1 MMERYSRQI
10 LFSPIGEKGQRTL
23 QYKHALIVGAGALG
37 SANADMLARAGV
49 GRLTIVD
56 RDYVDWTNLQRQTLY
71 SEEDAEKGWPKAVAA
86 KRRLTA
92 VNRDV
97 HVEAL
102 VMDVQDES
110 FTSLFE
116 QQIDIMIDG
125 TDNFETRFLL
135 NDLSQKYRI
144 PWIYGACVGSY
155 GLSFTIIPEE
165 TPCFRCFVNHLPS
178 YHLTCDNVGVI
189 SSVVQMV
196 AAYQTTEAL
205 KILVGDVAKIRR
217 SLVMFDVWQNEHRFL
232 RVDKLKNEH
241 CPSCGRDRTYPA
253 LHREKAKMSVL
264 CGRDTVQIR
273 HGHPFRITEMM
284 EHMKTSGQQV
294 HGNEYLLMT
303 QLEGHRVVLFAD
315 GRMLV
320 HGTKDVT
327 FARSLYQKYFS

>member
-1 MMERYSRQI
+1 MERYSRQI
-10 LFSPIGEKGQRTL
+10 LFSPIGEEGQQTIRH
-23 QYKHALIVGAGALG
+23 KHVLVVGAGALG
-37 SANADMLARAGV
+37 SANADMLVRAGV

-71 SEEDAEKGWPKAVAA
+71 SEEDAEKGWPKAIAA
-86 KRRLTA
+86 KRRLSS

-110 FTSLFE
+110 FASLFE
-116 QQIDIMIDG
+116 QQIDIIIDG

-155 GLSFTIIPEE
+155 GLSFTIIPEQ
-165 TPCFRCFVNHLPS
+165 TACFRCFINHLPS
-178 YHLTCDNVGVI
+178 YHFTCDNIGIV
-189 SSVVQMV
+189 SPAVQMV
-196 AAYQTTEAL
+196 ASYQTAEAL
-205 KILVGDVAKIRR
+205 KILVGDVAAVRR
-217 SLVMFDVWQNEHRFL
+217 SLVMFDVWRNEHRFL
-232 RVDKLKNEH
+232 RVDQLKTEH
-241 CPSCGRDRTYPA
+241 CPSCGSNRTYPA
-253 LHREKAKMSVL
+253 LQSEKAKMSVL

-273 HGHPFRITEMM
+273 HVHPFHITKMM
-284 EHMKTSGQQV
+284 EQMRASGQHVQ
-294 HGNEYLLMT
+294 GNEYLLIT

-315 GRMLV
+315 GRMLI

>member
-1 MMERYSRQI
+1 MMERYSRQM
-10 LFSPIGEKGQRTL
+10 LFSPIGEKGQRVI
-23 QYKHALIVGAGALG
+23 QQKHVLIVGAGALG

-56 RDYVDWTNLQRQTLY
+56 RDYVDWTNLQRQQLY
-71 SEEDAEKGWPKAVAA
+71 SEEDADNRWPKAVAA
-86 KRRLTA
+86 KRRLA
-92 VNRDV
+92 SVNHDV

-102 VMDVQDES
+102 VMDAQDES
-110 FTSLFE
+110 FASLFE
-116 QQIDIMIDG
+116 QQIDLIIDG

-135 NDLSQKYRI
+135 NDLAQKYRI

-155 GLSFTIIPEE
+155 GLSFTIIPEQ
-165 TPCFRCFVNHLPS
+165 TPCFRCVMNHLPS
-178 YHLTCDNVGVI
+178 YHLTCDNVGII
-189 SSVVQMV
+189 SPAVQMV

-205 KILVGDVAKIRR
+205 KILVGDVRAIRR
-217 SLVMFDVWQNEHRFL
+217 SLVIFDVWQNEHRFL
-232 RVDKLKNEH
+232 QVHKLKNEH
-241 CPSCGRDRTYPA
+241 CPSCGNNRIYPA
-253 LHREKAKMSVL
+253 LRSERAKTSVL

-273 HGHPFRITEMM
+273 HTHPFHITNMM
-284 EHMKTSGQQV
+284 EQMKANGQQV

-320 HGTKDVT
+320 HGTKDAT